1 MIAKFCLNPALR
13 PPRLWSVATRRQAS
27 DSASPNAEKVS
38 ASRLDR
44 VAETRQVNT
53 SRTRYGLFGLE
64 PSLNHLIIKCL
75 RIFTHRTLQT
85 SNHLAFVHLHDPR
98 KEDALS
104 IQTIYKCDRCGAE
117 QSTAEQFWTVGVVA
131 RHGHDQPNRWVTS
144 TDGKEMQVCR
154 PCLEAMGIY
163 TKKQM
168 NQPDAPP
175 IQTMED
181 LIREIVRQEIPQ
193 A

>member
-85 SNHLAFVHLHDPR
+85 SNHLAFV
-98 KEDALS
+98 
-104 IQTIYKCDRCGAE
+104 Q
-117 QSTAEQFWTVGVVA
+117 
-131 RHGHDQPNRWVTS
+131 DQPFPKWKQFMPNQLP
-144 TDGKEMQVCR
+144 DDICR
-154 PCLEAMGIY
+154 CVSPTCHVRDLCARFMDSSAGPY
-163 TKKQM
+163 
-168 NQPDAPP
+168 APYA
-175 IQTMED
+175 D
-181 LIREIVRQEIPQ
+181 LTLSALYAGTAKP
-193 A
+193 